1 VALTLTPRIVLAAS
15 WIAFCGCY
23 SVWAG
28 IEQRNWFWGASGLLA
43 IIGAVGAL
51 VRWVW
56 SQWLVYIVAAAIVG
70 TWLYGLALS
79 LRAGTFPYAT
89 LQLTVLG
96 LVPGF
101 ALLAATVWSAD
112 IVRRRFRGPS

>member
-1 VALTLTPRIVLAAS
+1 VTLPLTPRIVLAAS

-28 IEQRNWFWGASGLLA
+28 IEQRNGFWSAFGILA

-51 VRWVW
+51 VRWAW
-56 SQWLVYIVAAAIVG
+56 SQWLVYVVAAAIVG
-70 TWLYGLALS
+70 TWLYGLTLS

-89 LQLTVLG
+89 LKLTILG
-96 LVPGF
+96 LVPGI
-101 ALLAATVWSAD
+101 ALLAATIWSAD
-112 IVRRRFRGPS
+112 IVRRRFREPS